1 MERYLFGILMFG
13 AGMLAALQPPVNAA
27 LARRTNSLMA
37 TMISFAVGTIALLV
51 VTLAR
56 NDLALAG
63 VRGAPWWQLT
73 GGLLGAAIVF
83 GTVVVLPR
91 LGATGVV
98 ASVLAG
104 QLAGGVLI
112 DRFGITGVP
121 VVGLNWSR
129 MAGILLLLAGG
140 ALVLRR

>member
-1 MERYLFGILMFG
+1 MERYLFGMLMFG
-13 AGMLAALQPPVNAA
+13 AGVLAALQPPVNAA
-27 LARRTNSLMA
+27 LARRTNSLTA
-37 TMISFAVGTIALLV
+37 TVVSFAVGTIALLA

-56 NDLALAG
+56 SDLALAG

-73 GGLLGAAIVF
+73 GGLLGAVF
-83 GTVVVLPR
+83 VFSTVVFLPR
-91 LGATGVV
+91 LGATGLI

-112 DRFGITGVP
+112 DRFGVTGVP
-121 VVGLNWSR
+121 VIGLTWSR
-129 MAGILLLLAGG
+129 MAGLLLLLAGG